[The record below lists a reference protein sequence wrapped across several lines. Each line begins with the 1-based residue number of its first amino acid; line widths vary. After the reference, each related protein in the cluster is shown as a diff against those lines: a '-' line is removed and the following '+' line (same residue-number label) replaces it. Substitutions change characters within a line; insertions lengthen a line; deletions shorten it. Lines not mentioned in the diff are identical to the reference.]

1 MDKQDV
7 TSKSESVSS
16 PTAPPVES
24 LASYPTLPLIST
36 NERKQPVAQPPN
48 ATPTDD
54 SQPLPNTLTPTY
66 IEAMTI
72 GSTKLPNNVS
82 APSYHQNFNTVKDTD
97 LGEPFNNTS
106 FNQNNIPNIPFN
118 QNNVPNASFNQNNVS
133 NTSFNQSNVPNTS
146 FNQNN
151 VLNTSF
157 NQSNVPKTSFN
168 RNNVLNT
175 SFNQSNVP
183 KTSFNRNNVPDT
195 SFNQNNVPNTSFIQ
209 NNVPSYTL
217 PQINRSSKPNHLITP
232 EVKREAKPDNL
243 YSRQGMRVLIRTYSS
258 DKFKSCF
265 NVDAKCVKHCNI
277 EGISRTKQKI

>member
-82 APSYHQNFNTVKDTD
+82 VPSYHQNFNTVKDTD

-106 FNQNNIPNIPFN
+106 FNQNNIPSIPFN

-151 VLNTSF
+151 V
-157 NQSNVPKTSFN
+157 
-168 RNNVLNT
+168 RNT

-232 EVKREAKPDNL
+232 EVKREAKPHNL